1 MVLTVSTVLNAWS
14 YCQLLQLA
22 DYIFASTII
31 WTGVPNNLARECVYA
46 VHSAYNQL
54 CHRRHLHVYI
64 WEKETFYFFYFNY
77 RTYWCWL
84 SFLFLVHITR
94 YFLDALSFSSFTN
107 INIVDDKI
115 FKFIGPGTWRNI
127 ILIYEVF
134 THWCTPP
141 NFSSERCNWVSCLL
155 ETRF

>member
-1 MVLTVSTVLNAWS
+1 M
-14 YCQLLQLA
+14 
-22 DYIFASTII
+22 
-31 WTGVPNNLARECVYA
+31 ARECVYA
-46 VHSAYNQL
+46 VHSAYN
-54 CHRRHLHVYI
+54 HRRHLHMYI

-115 FKFIGPGTWRNI
+115 FKFIGQVHEE
-127 ILIYEVF
+127 ILF
-134 THWCTPP
+134 
-141 NFSSERCNWVSCLL
+141 
-155 ETRF
+155 